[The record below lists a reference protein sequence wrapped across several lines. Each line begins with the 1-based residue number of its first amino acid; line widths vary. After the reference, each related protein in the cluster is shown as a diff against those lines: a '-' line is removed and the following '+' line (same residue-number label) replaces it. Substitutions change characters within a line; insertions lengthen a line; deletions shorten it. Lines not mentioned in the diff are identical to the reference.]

1 MNRLHAM
8 NGLNAMNRLRVERWG
23 LRVAGTLVSLIA
35 VGHIFMPAF
44 GYPAA
49 VTSSMTAPV
58 KEHFYYLGT
67 YAICTFLFAFAT
79 LAFYHAR
86 TAGTPAAPAGRAFS
100 ATMAVVWWLR
110 VALEFSYPVD
120 VPIFFLD
127 RPHPVLVPVLLIVAI
142 AFTAAAAA
150 GASHSPPLPGEKH
163 HARASTS
170 QQAAV

>member
-1 MNRLHAM
+1 MANHFLSYARED
-8 NGLNAMNRLRVERWG
+8 RQVERWS

-35 VGHIFMPAF
+35 IGHLFMPAF
-44 GYPAA
+44 GYPDA
-49 VTSSMTAPV
+49 VSSGMTVPV

-79 LAFYHAR
+79 FTFYHAR
-86 TAGTPAAPAGRAFS
+86 TAGTPAARAFS

-120 VPIFFLD
+120 VPIFFLG

-142 AFTAAAAA
+142 AFTLAAAA
-150 GASHSPPLPGEKH
+150 GAGSS
-163 HARASTS
+163 
-170 QQAAV
+170 

>member
-1 MNRLHAM
+1 
-8 NGLNAMNRLRVERWG
+8 

-35 VGHIFMPAF
+35 IGHIFMPAF
-44 GYPAA
+44 GYADA
-49 VTSSMTAPV
+49 VTSGMPVPV

-79 LAFYHAR
+79 LTFYHAR
-86 TAGTPAAPAGRAFS
+86 TAGTPAALVFS

-127 RPHPVLVPVLLIVAI
+127 RPHPVLVPVLLIIAI
-142 AFTAAAAA
+142 AFTAAAWSAAA
-150 GASHSPPLPGEKH
+150 G
-163 HARASTS
+163 RASRS
-170 QQAAV
+170 

>member
-1 MNRLHAM
+1 MNRLLAI
-8 NGLNAMNRLRVERWG
+8 NRLNAMNRLQAERWS

-35 VGHIFMPAF
+35 IGHIFMPAF

-49 VTSSMTAPV
+49 VTSGMTAPV

-79 LAFYHAR
+79 LTFYHSR
-86 TAGTPAAPAGRAFS
+86 TAGTPAAPAARAFS
-100 ATMAVVWWLR
+100 VTMAVVWWLR
-110 VALEFSYPVD
+110 VALEFSYPVE

-142 AFTAAAAA
+142 AFTAAATV
-150 GASHSPPLPGEKH
+150 GASHSPPLSGDEH